1 MLLWHSCHHCTP
13 KQVTV
18 VAAVDSCWLPWLF
31 PGAQAG
37 SVDLA
42 HMTALHHACLASA
55 GGCVDHLLAQ
65 PGTVLDSRDVSGC
78 TALLYCLKNKN
89 RNLEK
94 ATLSLPR
101 VPSHLYSRCPSLPP
115 SLPPSH
121 PPSLPPSHP
130 HYISPSPTAAHQP
143 WSKSHGCSG
152 LWVLRALLPHC
163 AGELLTPPQR

>member
-1 MLLWHSCHHCTP
+1 MALLSSLYT
-13 KQVTV
+13 KTVTV

-101 VPSHLYSRCPSLPP
+101 VPSHLYGVPPCLPP
-115 SLPPSH
+115 YLPPC
-121 PPSLPPSHP
+121 LPPCLPLILTTYLPPLQLLISHGA
-130 HYISPSPTAAHQP
+130 SLTAALD
-143 WSKSHGCSG
+143 SG
-152 LWVLRALLPHC
+152 FS
-163 AGELLTPPQR
+163 ELCYHTVQESS